1 MKKLLTLALSL
12 LLVLPALGSEDDR
25 ALVSAALSSPSLKAP
40 ADSSAHPAWDLVR
53 HQVSG
58 SCKFETECIDFLPAA
73 VKAYGPLRGFF
84 SYLDRVTRC
93 SRIGTASYPSS
104 LKTRQGRI
112 REDETAYRRRRP
124 DAKP

>member
-1 MKKLLTLALSL
+1 MKILLTLALSL

-25 ALVSAALSSPSLKAP
+25 ALVSAALSSPSLKAH
-40 ADSSAHPAWDLVR
+40 ADSSTHPAWDLVR

-58 SCKFETECIDFLPAA
+58 SCKFEMECIDFLPAA
-73 VKAYGPLRGFF
+73 VRAHGPLRGFF

-93 SRIGTASYPSS
+93 SRIGTASYPAS
-104 LKTRQGRI
+104 LKTKQGRI
-112 REDETAYRRRRP
+112 REDETAYRRRRA